1 MFWGS
6 LYICIFSYD
15 RFGRLTLFL
24 GGTSF
29 SCVIYADCSTY
40 RFTGVITHAGCL
52 EYIRKVGFTSAVND
66 RFLTD

>member
-29 SCVIYADCSTY
+29 SCVIYAKTALPI
-40 RFTGVITHAGCL
+40 GLPGL
-52 EYIRKVGFTSAVND
+52 
-66 RFLTD
+66 